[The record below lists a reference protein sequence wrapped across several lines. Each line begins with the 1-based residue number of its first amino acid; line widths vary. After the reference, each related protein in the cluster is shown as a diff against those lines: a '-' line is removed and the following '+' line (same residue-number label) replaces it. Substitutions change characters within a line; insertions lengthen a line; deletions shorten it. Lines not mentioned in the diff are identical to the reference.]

1 MQILKQCTLML
12 FLLLPLPSLAAPVGE
27 HAGEIL
33 VDGPLGA
40 QAGHNPSNPDVVVDK
55 SGRSIFVWG
64 ATPSDTRREVFVRIF
79 PADGGPPGSS
89 VQANTFVEDAQDY
102 AHIAVRDDGT
112 FLVVWLS
119 KERPEPEDNYTRYII
134 RGQAFD
140 ADANPVGSEQI
151 YSGLKPLL
159 STGNKVDIAA
169 LPGGDY
175 IVVWRS
181 SQTPEP
187 DNSRISI
194 QGRRIGATGVPL
206 AGQFQVNST
215 GVTAGQRF
223 PAVTELADGGFLVVW
238 HAPQVYG
245 RRFNADFTPVGDDF
259 TINTLTPG
267 YGSQVDVTVHE
278 DGQVLVVW
286 TDQED
291 KTEITEIRGRLYSQS
306 LIAQGPDFRINSLVT
321 GAQNN
326 PKAANYGKA
335 GFFVVWE
342 SDASARD
349 DTSFTAIEGRIVT
362 GSDQFAGP
370 EFQLNV
376 WTSGYQDV
384 PGIAGR
390 NDRVAVAWDSL
401 PNEESQAS
409 VIYAQFWS
417 ICGVFC
423 DGFE

>member
-1 MQILKQCTLML
+1 MPFLKQSTLIL
-12 FLLLPLPSLAAPVGE
+12 CLLLPLPLLAAPVGE

-33 VDGPLGA
+33 VDGPLAA
-40 QAGHNPSNPDVVVDK
+40 QPGVNPSNPDAVVDK
-55 SGRSIFVWG
+55 SGRSIFVWAG
-64 ATPSDTRREVFVRIF
+64 TVSDTQQEVFVRIF
-79 PADGGPPGSS
+79 PADGGPPGSP
-89 VQANTFVEDAQDY
+89 VQVNTFVEGRQDFPR
-102 AHIAVRDDGT
+102 IAVRDDGA

-119 KERPEPEDNYTRYII
+119 KEPPEPEDNFTRYII
-134 RGQAFD
+134 RSQAFD

-151 YSGLKPLL
+151 LSELKPLL
-159 STGNKVDIAA
+159 STDNKVDVAA

-175 IVVWRS
+175 IVIWRS

-187 DNSRISI
+187 DDSSTSI

-215 GVTAGQRF
+215 QTGVSERF

-238 HAPQVYG
+238 TNLEVHG

-259 TINTLTPG
+259 NINTLTTG
-267 YGSQVDVTVHE
+267 TESQADVIVHE

-291 KTEITEIRGRLYSQS
+291 RAEITEIRGRLYSQN
-306 LIAQGPDFRINSLVT
+306 LIAQGADFRINSLVA
-321 GAQNN
+321 GAQSN
-326 PKAANYGKA
+326 PRAASYGKD
-335 GFFVVWE
+335 GFFVVWQ
-342 SDASARD
+342 SDASAGD
-349 DTSFTAIEGRIVT
+349 DTSPEGIEGRIVS

-376 WTSGYQDV
+376 WTQGKQYV

-390 NDRVAVAWDSL
+390 NDRVAVAWDSES
-401 PNEESQAS
+401 NEESQAS
-409 VIYAQFWS
+409 VIYGQFWS